1 MSYTQTSSKSDL
13 PLYSSGPDGML
24 QTWWPVHGVD
34 DMSEF
39 SAGDR
44 EAWLA
49 GSDSRRR
56 TPQTAPARRG
66 PARTP
71 QTADAGTQ
79 QCDEKAEATSTPQT
93 ADAGAEQRDEKAE
106 ALSMLQTVGP
116 AFYHTIRE
124 KRQGSKSRIPALT
137 SKQKAV
143 LTGFREVAVN
153 LSTGTTTF
161 VQCRACRQNIRGWK
175 WQGHVSECWPCDAHG
190 QSKINYRDSLFAKCL
205 EIFHFQM
212 LLDKN
217 DALALVDKHYHPT
230 PPSTKLWTDDTQ
242 VRQLQLQPLVTT
254 FLNIYSPT
262 NGTLEQ
268 WQKDLMD
275 MIARQRVRGKIPPP
289 FRLRNAKM
297 TTCNRK

>member
-71 QTADAGTQ
+71 QTADAG
-79 QCDEKAEATSTPQT
+79 
-93 ADAGAEQRDEKAE
+93 AEQRDEKAE

-116 AFYHTIRE
+116 AFYHMIRE
-124 KRQGSKSRIPALT
+124 KRQGSRIPALT

-161 VQCRACRQNIRGWK
+161 VTSARTSKVGNGRA
-175 WQGHVSECWPCDAHG
+175 
-190 QSKINYRDSLFAKCL
+190 
-205 EIFHFQM
+205 M
-212 LLDKN
+212 
-217 DALALVDKHYHPT
+217 
-230 PPSTKLWTDDTQ
+230 
-242 VRQLQLQPLVTT
+242 
-254 FLNIYSPT
+254 
-262 NGTLEQ
+262 
-268 WQKDLMD
+268 
-275 MIARQRVRGKIPPP
+275 
-289 FRLRNAKM
+289 
-297 TTCNRK
+297 

>member
-56 TPQTAPARRG
+56 TPQTAPARRR

-116 AFYHTIRE
+116 AFYHMIRE
-124 KRQGSKSRIPALT
+124 RQGSKSRIPALT

-161 VQCRACRQNIRGWK
+161 VQCRACRQTITGWK
-175 WQGHVSECWPCDAHG
+175 WQGHVSECWPRDAHG

-212 LLDKN
+212 LLDKK

-230 PPSTKLWTDDTQ
+230 PSPAKLFLDDSQ
-242 VRQLQLQPLVTT
+242 VRKLQLQPLVTT
-254 FLNIYSPT
+254 FLNTYSPT
-262 NGTLEQ
+262 NGTLKQ
-268 WQKDLMD
+268 WQDDLME
-275 MIARQRVRGKIPPP
+275 MIAVRVRGKNSPC
-289 FRLRNAKM
+289 RLRNTRM
-297 TTCNRK
+297 GQNPTCNRK

>member
-1 MSYTQTSSKSDL
+1 
-13 PLYSSGPDGML
+13 ML
-24 QTWWPVHGVD
+24 QTMWPVHGVD

-44 EAWLA
+44 EAWLVA
-49 GSDSRRR
+49 TDSRRPR
-56 TPQTAPARRG
+56 PFTAPARRR

-71 QTADAGTQ
+71 QTTDAGTQ

-93 ADAGAEQRDEKAE
+93 EKAEAISTPQTADARAEQRDEKAE

-116 AFYHTIRE
+116 AFYHMIQE
-124 KRQGSKSRIPALT
+124 KRQVGIESRIPALT

-161 VQCRACRQNIRGWK
+161 VQCRACRQNIKGWK

-205 EIFHFQM
+205 DIFHFQM
-212 LLDKN
+212 LLDEK
-217 DALALVDKHYHPT
+217 DVLALVDKHYRPT
-230 PPSTKLWTDDTQ
+230 PPSTQVWADDAQ
-242 VRQLQLQPLVTT
+242 FRKRQLQPLVTS
-254 FLNIYSPT
+254 FLKIYSPK
-262 NGTLEQ
+262 NGTLEE
-268 WQKDLMD
+268 WTDDLME
-275 MIARQRVRGKIPPP
+275 MIAVQRLRGKSAP
-289 FRLRNAKM
+289 FTVINTKM
-297 TTCNRK
+297 GKKTTDTQ